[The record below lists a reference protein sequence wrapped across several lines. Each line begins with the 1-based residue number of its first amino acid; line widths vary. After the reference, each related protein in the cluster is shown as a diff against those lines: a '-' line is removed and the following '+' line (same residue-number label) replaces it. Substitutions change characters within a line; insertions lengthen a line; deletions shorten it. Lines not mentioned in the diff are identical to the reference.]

1 MHIIMPLPTIG
12 EPAPDFKTKA
22 VLNNKV
28 FDISLG
34 DYDKQY
40 VVLLFFP
47 TNFTFVC
54 PTELIAFSDHLNE
67 FQKINA
73 NVIAC
78 STDSHF
84 SHLKW
89 LNMPHKEDGIRGL
102 RIPLIADKSMAITS
116 KYGVLDEERGIAY
129 RGLFIIDNKG
139 ILRQIT
145 VNDYPVG
152 RSVPETFRL
161 IKAFQDADKLRES
174 SAESSFSEGEKK

>member
-47 TNFTFVC
+47 TN
-54 PTELIAFSDHLNE
+54 L
-67 FQKINA
+67 
-73 NVIAC
+73 
-78 STDSHF
+78 
-84 SHLKW
+84 

-174 SAESSFSEGEKK
+174 SAESSFSEGEKKVKLYIFRNRSFVFR